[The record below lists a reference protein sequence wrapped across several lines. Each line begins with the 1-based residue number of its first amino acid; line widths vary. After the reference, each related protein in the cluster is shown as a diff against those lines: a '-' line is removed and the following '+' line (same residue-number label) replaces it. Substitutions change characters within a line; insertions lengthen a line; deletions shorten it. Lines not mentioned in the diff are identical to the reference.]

1 MVVRRLHRGRLR
13 MPSAL
18 LRLHPFRRQ
27 IIPGHR
33 RGGEGGDGRHISL
46 VDARMSH
53 SSPATNQGALLGDV
67 ISACNNCRTHEP
79 RETQQSVGCR
89 WLLSV
94 RPWLYPTRGSGGGGA
109 SGSLRGAGA
118 GAGRRL
124 CRRGHSRRGVAAPY
138 AAVRAWLLL
147 AQPVP
152 GAPRIVLRVTPGA
165 LPQGPAR
172 LSGAVLCARVA
183 APRTK
188 RCSCAVFCGSHLVWW
203 LSKTKLNTYMKQRR
217 NLSNR
222 WAIGGWGY

>member
-1 MVVRRLHRGRLR
+1 
-13 MPSAL
+13 
-18 LRLHPFRRQ
+18 
-27 IIPGHR
+27 
-33 RGGEGGDGRHISL
+33 
-46 VDARMSH
+46 MSH

-124 CRRGHSRRGVAAPY
+124 CRRGHSRRGVAAPN

-172 LSGAVLCARVA
+172 LSGAVLCAQRRVA
-183 APRTK
+183 NRAGPGDRVQCFGDHICYGGCPQYLGRSRKVATSRPK
-188 RCSCAVFCGSHLVWW
+188 ILSPSSIVRSVHLPI
-203 LSKTKLNTYMKQRR
+203 SP
-217 NLSNR
+217 
-222 WAIGGWGY
+222 